1 VCVACLLPP
10 PSPDN
15 STRAALGRYIQEVS
29 KMSES
34 WVQPHEVEARIVH
47 ALDNPINLEDV

>member
-47 ALDNPINLEDV
+47 ALDNPINLEDL